1 MVFTMKHYPWK
12 FKINAGGI
20 EWYKIEY
27 EDGAYIYAYYFMWT
41 LMNKKRRA
49 AWREKP
55 YGYRVFGVPL
65 FGLHKFWHDTI
76 HAQLNLY
83 WFVLSWSTQWT
94 TVPKD
99 FWE

>member
-1 MVFTMKHYPWK
+1 MKHYPWK
-12 FKINAGGI
+12 FELTRNGI
-20 EWYKIEY
+20 EWHKIEY
-27 EDGAYIYAYYFMWT
+27 EDGGHLYANYFMWT
-41 LMNKKRRA
+41 LMNKKMRA

-55 YGYRVFGVPL
+55 YGYRVFGNHAI
-65 FGLHKFWHDTI
+65 GLHKFWHDTI